1 MAEKNGNYQIVLSTR
16 LDTTQIKKDLSKL
29 EKLKI
34 NINVQMSEKSLERL
48 KELNNLLNETKALNN
63 YTNGL
68 KNIQATMQSYEKIA
82 SKVVTAT
89 NNLANSAK
97 GAGNASKTAG
107 EHVKSF
113 GEKAMDAFQKF
124 SLWSVVSG
132 MFYKIVRAA
141 EGLIDTAIELDTA
154 FTELSKVTDLTRDD
168 FDRLTQQAYELGS
181 EVAKTTT
188 EVVNAMTEF
197 ARAGYNVNESTDI
210 LAKNALMWTNIAD
223 GTVDASESA
232 NMMISVMKAFNVQ
245 AKDST
250 HIIDALNE
258 VSNNYAVSS
267 GQLSNSLT
275 KSSAVLANANVTFEE
290 QLGLITAGTEILRNA
305 NTVSNGLRTIS
316 LRLQGMEEDGEKVDG
331 LTAKLEGDFN
341 KLGLTLYE
349 TNGDLKDT
357 YQILYELA
365 PVYQTMS
372 ASQKAY
378 YTELIAGKTRAQI
391 AAAILNNFSTAINA
405 TETAYNSAGSAA
417 KENAKVLESLNGH
430 IQAFKAEWESLV
442 NSKTTQDTLKF
453 FIDLGTNIIKIIKD
467 LGGLKTVL
475 ISTLAIFALIKGDS
489 IISLGKTFVMLAH
502 NIQYANSVT
511 IGLQNT
517 FSKTTLGVA
526 KLGLAITALIAIYS
540 ALKNLV
546 EYLDGAYDRQRE
558 EINKLNNE
566 ITENNNKLSK
576 VNSQLEEN
584 NKKIIEINK
593 HPLDIINKNTLDTLK
608 QENKELLAQ
617 KALLEEIVDEKNK
630 LAGEAT
636 QKSLTTTRVNDELFK
651 ETGISDERGGY
662 SEFRGS
668 FHGKYTFL
676 EETQLLL
683 NRKKEILEALN
694 NGEFSKSD
702 WEFQLTGVKTSEQ
715 LNQELSNTN
724 NLLAEHMAQLDED
737 SSKLSKNNSEQKETI
752 DVINGLV
759 DQYLKM
765 DVLSND
771 FNEFDEI
778 FKKATDENKQKMK
791 ELIDE
796 GNFTVKSFEEY
807 FPRLTVWFNA
817 IGLSTQDVVDKITN
831 LLQKTDEVANDTS
844 VEEKLSNVY
853 VEVENVSSKYKDLSN
868 AVTEYNNNGKLSVET
883 MSNLLQKYPDYLA
896 VLETEGYSIEVVN
909 NLLKNEIQLKINE
922 ARQENE
928 SALQAKFGTDVKYE
942 EIKARV
948 ENARAIYEEVKA
960 LQALHGGIYGPDN
973 TEQLLKDQETALAEY
988 EETEKKLSL
997 LEKSLLNGF
1006 GSGGGSGGSK
1016 KNTTDEW
1023 KQAFTKAYN
1032 DLKNRRDRD
1041 LIDTETYYKELKELN
1056 DKYFKDR
1063 EQYVEEY
1070 TKYELEL
1077 YKGIK
1082 EVFKEQIDDMQH
1094 AITMLENQGAD
1105 KEIIIAKYKEIQDKL
1120 HEQAEYYRGLNLA
1133 GNQDEIDE
1141 LSEQWWQYQ
1150 KNIEKL
1156 QKEITDDLK
1165 EQLDKQIDELTKRF
1179 EALRDVALDTIEKQI
1194 DEKQNWLEEQNDLLD
1209 EQIDKYKDQKDT
1221 MEDEKEIQEKLLKIE
1236 EARKKLAEAKNKKVR
1251 VYREG
1256 KGFVYE
1262 TDFDAVNEAQEQLN
1276 DLLEDWQLFQEKA
1289 RIQDIVEQLEAE
1301 KQANKDRVNK
1311 EIEDL
1316 NRLKDAWDKSL
1327 DLAQDVENYK
1337 NWLTKIENS
1346 ENDSFNSRLNLVKEF
1361 VNSYNAEMKQL
1372 QTQYPTETKTTT
1384 STGGS
1389 GSGGSGG
1396 VVVKK
1401 YNGISYNPNVD
1412 YQQKINEAKAA
1423 GAPADHLVSLEKQ
1436 RNAKIAGEGITNYSP
1451 TYNYTS
1457 PSGYASGT
1465 ERADG
1470 LLHVVGENGPELYV
1484 PPEGSGILPNNVT
1497 SNLMNWGTIN
1507 PMQLVK
1513 NLASNSGTVINVDNI
1528 SLPNVKDGDSFVNEL
1543 KNFKSFAIQRESNR
1557 K

>member
-1 MAEKNGNYQIVLSTR
+1 M
-16 LDTTQIKKDLSKL
+16 
-29 EKLKI
+29 
-34 NINVQMSEKSLERL
+34 
-48 KELNNLLNETKALNN
+48 
-63 YTNGL
+63 
-68 KNIQATMQSYEKIA
+68 
-82 SKVVTAT
+82 
-89 NNLANSAK
+89 
-97 GAGNASKTAG
+97 
-107 EHVKSF
+107 
-113 GEKAMDAFQKF
+113 
-124 SLWSVVSG
+124 
-132 MFYKIVRAA
+132 
-141 EGLIDTAIELDTA
+141 
-154 FTELSKVTDLTRDD
+154 
-168 FDRLTQQAYELGS
+168 
-181 EVAKTTT
+181 
-188 EVVNAMTEF
+188 
-197 ARAGYNVNESTDI
+197 
-210 LAKNALMWTNIAD
+210 
-223 GTVDASESA
+223 
-232 NMMISVMKAFNVQ
+232 
-245 AKDST
+245 
-250 HIIDALNE
+250 
-258 VSNNYAVSS
+258 
-267 GQLSNSLT
+267 
-275 KSSAVLANANVTFEE
+275 
-290 QLGLITAGTEILRNA
+290 
-305 NTVSNGLRTIS
+305 
-316 LRLQGMEEDGEKVDG
+316 
-331 LTAKLEGDFN
+331 
-341 KLGLTLYE
+341 
-349 TNGDLKDT
+349 
-357 YQILYELA
+357 
-365 PVYQTMS
+365 
-372 ASQKAY
+372 
-378 YTELIAGKTRAQI
+378 KTRAQV

-417 KENAKVLESLNGH
+417 EENAKVLESLNGH

-475 ISTLAIFALIKGDS
+475 ISTLAIFALIKGES

-526 KLGLAITALIAIYS
+526 KLGLAITALIALYS

-558 EINKLNNE
+558 ELSNLNNK

-608 QENKELLAQ
+608 QENKELLTQ

-636 QKSLTTTRVNDELFK
+636 QESLTTKRVNDELFK
-651 ETGISDERGGY
+651 GTGISDERGGY

-668 FHGKYTFL
+668 YHGKYTFL

-831 LLQKTDEVANDTS
+831 LLQKTDEVANDAS
-844 VEEKLSNVY
+844 VEEKLSNIY
-853 VEVENVSSKYKDLSN
+853 TEIESVSVKYKDLSN

-942 EIKARV
+942 EAKARV

-960 LQALHGGIYGPDN
+960 FQALHGGIYGPDN
-973 TEQLLKDQETALAEY
+973 TERLLKDQEEALAKY
-988 EETEKKLSL
+988 EATEKKLSL

-1006 GSGGGSGGSK
+1006 GSGGGSSGANK
-1016 KNTTDEW
+1016 TTDTW
-1023 KQAFTKAYN
+1023 KEAFTKAYN

-1041 LIDTETYYKELKELN
+1041 LIDTETYYKELRELN
-1056 DKYFKDR
+1056 DQYFKDR
-1063 EQYVEEY
+1063 EKYAEEY
-1070 TKYELEL
+1070 AKYELEL

-1082 EVFKEQIDDMQH
+1082 EVFKEQIEDMQH

-1105 KEIIIAKYKEIQDKL
+1105 KEVIIAKYKEVQDKL
-1120 HEQAEYYRGLNLA
+1120 HEQAEYYRSLNLE
-1133 GNQDEIDE
+1133 GNKDLIDD
-1141 LSEQWWQYQ
+1141 LSEQWWKYQ
-1150 KNIEKL
+1150 KNIENL
-1156 QKEITDDLK
+1156 QKEITENLK
-1165 EQLDKQIDELTKRF
+1165 KELDEQLDKLKDRF

-1194 DEKQNWLEEQNDLLD
+1194 DEKEAWLEEQNDLLD
-1209 EQIDKYKDQKDT
+1209 EQIDKYKDETDNL
-1221 MEDEKEIQEKLLKIE
+1221 EDQKEIEEKLLKIE

-1256 KGFVYE
+1256 QGFVYE
-1262 TDFDAVNEAQEQLN
+1262 TDFDAVNAAQTQL
-1276 DLLEDWQLFQEKA
+1276 DELLEDWQLFQEKA
-1289 RIQDIVEQLEAE
+1289 RIQDIVAQLEAE

-1316 NRLKDAWDKSL
+1316 NKLKDAWDKSL

-1337 NWLTKIENS
+1337 DWLTKIENS
-1346 ENDSFNSRLNLVKEF
+1346 ENNSFNSRLSLVKEF
-1361 VNSYNAEMKQL
+1361 VNAYNKEMSQL
-1372 QTQYPTETKTTT
+1372 KANYPEEVSGVKATQSNANTA
-1384 STGGS
+1384 
-1389 GSGGSGG
+1389 GG
-1396 VVVKK
+1396 VVKT
-1401 YNGISYNPNVD
+1401 YNGVTYRTDVD
-1412 YQQKINEAKAA
+1412 YQKLINEAEAS
-1423 GAPADHLVSLEKQ
+1423 GAPADHLVSLEKK
-1436 RNAKIAGEGITNYSP
+1436 RNAKIEGEGITDYSP

-1457 PSGYASGT
+1457 PASSGKSSSSSSSSSKPSSSSTASSSSSSKSSSTSSGSLLNSVKSVISSIAKAITGYADGT
-1465 ERADG
+1465 EKADG
-1470 LLHVVGENGPELYV
+1470 LLHFVGENGPELYV
-1484 PPEGSGILPNNVT
+1484 PPEGSGIIPSSMTN
-1497 SNLMNWGTIN
+1497 NLMSWGAIN
-1507 PMQLVK
+1507 PLSLVK
-1513 NLASNSGTVINVDNI
+1513 SFAGSGGTTINVDNI
-1528 SLPNVKDGDSFVNEL
+1528 SLPNVKDGESFVNEL

-1557 K
+1557 T